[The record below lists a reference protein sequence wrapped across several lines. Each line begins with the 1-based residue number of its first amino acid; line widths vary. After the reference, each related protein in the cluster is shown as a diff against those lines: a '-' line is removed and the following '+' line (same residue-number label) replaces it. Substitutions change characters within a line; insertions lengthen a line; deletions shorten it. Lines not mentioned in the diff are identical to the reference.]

1 MAQATVRL
9 AVALYGLARTTEA
22 SLRRLADERDL
33 RPAPAGRD
41 APRDRAADEV
51 DEDAGAAL
59 RVAAGE
65 VHGDVPEHVRCRP
78 QAPVLRRAAPSAA
91 RDRGALPSS

>member
-1 MAQATVRL
+1 MAPAAVRL
-9 AVALYGLARTTEA
+9 ALALCGLARASEA
-22 SLRRLADERDL
+22 SLCRLPDERDL
-33 RPAPAGRD
+33 RPASADRD
-41 APRDRAADEV
+41 SPCDRAVEEV

-78 QAPVLRRAAPSAA
+78 QASVLRRAAPSAP